1 MRYLATVLLLASCE
15 AAGDLNRLLARAA
28 SAQPEPDL
36 LALVPARSVM
46 AVTIDWPRASQHAAM
61 RRGLELDDLERMTRE
76 IGLDPAVLTSVVLYS
91 DARSGPENG
100 TGALLRLHP
109 ARAASSWTPP
119 GVWRQAER
127 HGGRVLWRDSSGESW
142 LAAVSDETWVL
153 GSRSGVVAALEA
165 LQDDRGGFL
174 AAEAVRT
181 LAVYQRN
188 RGHPVSAILAMPPS
202 GADMMSA
209 AWEIASVTM
218 NLAGVGPLAEIV
230 GKLGS
235 VKALGMGFAAEG
247 PMVRTDISAL
257 MGSEAGATL
266 VSGTVRLM
274 RAAASAMPAH
284 QLSAA
289 DRQMQQAMRALQI
302 GRQGALVTIG
312 MLLPEASLWP

>member
-61 RRGLELDDLERMTRE
+61 RRGLEFDDLERMMRE
-76 IGLDPAVLTSVVLYS
+76 IGLDPAVLTSVVLFS

-100 TGALLRLHP
+100 TGALFRLSS
-109 ARAASSWTPP
+109 ARPVSGWAPP
-119 GVWRQAER
+119 GGWWQAER
-127 HGGRVLWRDSSGESW
+127 HGGRTLWRESTGESW
-142 LAAVSDETWVL
+142 LAALSGETWVV
-153 GSRSGVVAALEA
+153 GSRTGVVASIEA
-165 LQDDRGGFL
+165 LQDERGGLL
-174 AAEAVRT
+174 AGEALRT
-181 LAVYQRN
+181 LAAHHRN
-188 RGHPVSAILAMPPS
+188 RGQPVSAILALPQS

-209 AWEIASVTM
+209 GWEIASLTM

-247 PMVRTDISAL
+247 PMVRTEISAL
-257 MGSEAGATL
+257 MGSESAATL

-284 QLSAA
+284 QLSPA
-289 DRQMQQAMRALQI
+289 DQQMQQAMRALQI
-302 GRQGALVTIG
+302 GRQGAMVTIG
-312 MLLPEASLWP
+312 MLLPEASVWP